1 MQLNEKFQKRPIN
14 FAVESFCFENVAA
27 LLADPNVNVDSKYT
41 SLTPINFLAEKISD
55 TNFSQVY
62 RCIKLLLKHGAD
74 LNIPSRREITPI
86 VNILKNKN
94 LSAPNKELIVTYFLE
109 NANVD
114 IDTHRNGEARSLITK
129 LLPDLELPTVRV
141 QLNQSW
147 DFNRLMACLQ
157 NENEMEFLQGINS
170 IAENQPGELPSL
182 FSAIDNNET
191 LLILASK
198 KGLSSAVERMLRL
211 GADIN
216 AKIDGS
222 HEPLNPIKCACIF
235 GNWKVLEILIKSPKL
250 DLNNSG
256 ALVSIVVK
264 NIGEHITQKCNYSKC
279 FEILLNHKKI
289 DINQQDMF
297 DCSPLHYAIKFNNS
311 DAIRKLLEKGAF
323 IGVRNKFNQL
333 SISNINPK
341 VLEKHLDSCITTNGI
356 RTGEDSFEIHFDYT
370 NLVPLATRESCEKS
384 TDECKTAAKGSPNE
398 MTSIEYIAESSELRH
413 LIRHPLIASFLFLKW
428 NRLALIFY
436 VNFLLCSLFAVSSIS
451 YILVCYNEEPNSA
464 ELKHLMRTITL
475 MLTAYIAVRELSQ
488 FVFSPRIY
496 LKSLENYL
504 ECVLIALVV
513 LILFD
518 ICSDG
523 WRRTVAATSILL
535 VALEIFLLAGSLPF
549 WSFSTHYV
557 MLKTVTWSFLRSLS
571 LYAIVLLA
579 FALSFFTLLREPP
592 KTPVKSQPRNPVS
605 NAEDNNSGGDGDDD
619 GELNKFENLPLSII
633 KTLVMSTGEFDAA
646 SINFDLNPWSY
657 VVFIAFL
664 FIISTVLLN
673 LLNGLAVSDTQII
686 KSEAELTNYIRRS
699 EVLARYEMA
708 LLNKNTWFR

>member
-1 MQLNEKFQKRPIN
+1 MQLNDKFQKRPIN
-14 FAVESFCFENVAA
+14 FAVESLCFENVAA
-27 LLADPNVNVDSKYT
+27 LLADPHVNVDSKYST
-41 SLTPINFLAEKISD
+41 LTPINFLAEKISD
-55 TNFSQVY
+55 TTFSQVY
-62 RCIKLLLKHGAD
+62 RCIKLLFKHGAD
-74 LNIPSRREITPI
+74 LNIPSRRGITPI

-94 LSAPNKELIVTYFLE
+94 LSTPNKELIVTYFLE

-114 IDTHRNGEARSLITK
+114 IDTHRDGEARSLITK
-129 LLPDLELPTVRV
+129 WLPDLDLPPVRV

-157 NENEMEFLQGINS
+157 NENEAEFLQGINF
-170 IAENQPGELPSL
+170 IAEHKPDELKTI
-182 FSAIDNNET
+182 FAAIDNSET
-191 LLILASK
+191 LLILACK
-198 KGLSSAVERMLRL
+198 KGLSLAVERMLRL

-216 AKIDGS
+216 AKTDGS
-222 HEPLNPIKCACIF
+222 YEPLSPIKCACIF
-235 GNWKVLEILIKSPKL
+235 GHWKVLEILIKSPKL
-250 DLNNSG
+250 DLSESG
-256 ALVSIVVK
+256 ALISIVIK
-264 NIGEHITQKCNYSKC
+264 NIGERVTQKCNYSKC
-279 FEILLNHKKI
+279 FEVLLNQKKI
-289 DINQQDMF
+289 DLNQQDMF
-297 DCSPLHYAIKFNNS
+297 GCSPLHYAIKFNNS
-311 DAIRKLLEKGAF
+311 DVIRKLLEKGAF

-356 RTGEDSFEIHFDYT
+356 RTGQDTFEIHFDYT
-370 NLVPLATRESCEKS
+370 NLVPLATRDSCEKS
-384 TDECKTAAKGSPNE
+384 TAAAKASPNE
-398 MTSIEYIAESSELRH
+398 MTSIEYIAESNELRH

-436 VNFLLCSLFAVSSIS
+436 LNFLLCSLFAVSSIS
-451 YILVCYNEEPNSA
+451 YILVCYNEEPQSV
-464 ELKHLMRTITL
+464 ELKNMMRCVTL
-475 MLTAYIAVRELSQ
+475 ILTAYIAVRELSQ
-488 FVFSPRIY
+488 FIFSPRIY

-504 ECVLIALVV
+504 ECVLVALMVM
-513 LILFD
+513 ILFN
-518 ICSDG
+518 ICPDG
-523 WRRTVAATSILL
+523 WPRTVAATSILL
-535 VALEIFLLAGSLPF
+535 IALEIFLLAGSLPF

-592 KTPVKSQPRNPVS
+592 KNTREAA
-605 NAEDNNSGGDGDDD
+605 AEDD
-619 GELNKFENLPLSII
+619 GELNKFGNLPLSII

-646 SINFDLNPWSY
+646 SIKFDLNPWSY

-673 LLNGLAVSDTQII
+673 LLNGLAVNDTQVI

-708 LLNKNTWFR
+708 LLSHSTWFR